1 MVNEQ
6 LVSYF
11 QEWIQKGYSVD
22 QLKGELVKQGY
33 PQNEIDEAAAQFGGA
48 PQPQLAPQPLQS
60 PSESNVQ
67 QAPEA
72 GSIETKISKIDPK
85 AGLGQIQTGTN
96 DFYILGVKAGA
107 TAGIAQGLIGA
118 IIGTLLTTFVFAT
131 LMAASGGM
139 FGLAG
144 GLAGALGALAIVFSI
159 ISGIIGG
166 AIGGAIMGLILTF
179 LWDKLPGQTPFLKS
193 FILSIIILLIIGLL
207 PSVFLG
213 GELLFAG
220 AILSLVTGVVGAAV
234 YAFLFDRF
242 IKKPLF

>member
-6 LVSYF
+6 LISYF
-11 QEWIQKGYSVD
+11 QEWMQKGYSVE
-22 QLKGELVKQGY
+22 QLKGELAKQGY
-33 PQNEIDEAAAQFGGA
+33 PQNEIDEVAAQVGGA
-48 PQPQLAPQPLQS
+48 PRPQPVPQPAQP
-60 PSESNVQ
+60 PSESNAQ
-67 QAPEA
+67 QTPEP

-85 AGLGQIQTGTN
+85 AGLDQIQTGTN

-107 TAGIAQGLIGA
+107 MAGAVQGIIGA

-139 FGLAG
+139 FGLTG
-144 GLAGALGALAIVFSI
+144 GIAGALGFITII
-159 ISGIIGG
+159 ISIVVGIIGG
-166 AIGGAIMGLILTF
+166 VIGGAIMGLILAF
-179 LWDKLPGQTPFLKS
+179 LWNKLPGSTPFLKS
-193 FILSIIILLIIGLL
+193 FILSIIILLIIGVL
-207 PSVFLG
+207 PSLFLG

-220 AILSLVTGVVGAAV
+220 VVLSLVTGVVGAAV